1 MQTAVDAAAAE
12 ATAQPFMDDL
22 IAKNAQALSGQL
34 TTLMNRLFPPQ
45 SQKTLRHFSGGEVA
59 RILGITDGYLRQR
72 MLGGDFVEPEKGTA
86 GRRLYTLRQIHEIRD
101 HLGRAKPAYIRRRS
115 GQEHLQV
122 VAVTNFKGGS
132 GKTTTSTHL
141 AQYLVLHGYR
151 VLAIDLDPQAS
162 MSSLLGLQPE
172 LDQSENQT
180 LYGAIRY
187 DEKQVPLSSIIR
199 PTYFTGLNLVSGNL
213 ELMEFEHDT
222 PRMLADKKNH
232 DALFFARVAR
242 AIATVEKDYDVVV
255 IDCPPQLGFLTLGAL
270 CAATGIVITINSQML
285 DVASMAQF
293 LTMAAGLLSVVR
305 AAGAD
310 LKYDFLRY
318 AITRFEPNDGPQAQ
332 VAAFLRNLF
341 GELVLTNAML
351 KSTAISDAGLLKQT
365 LYEISRDQLN
375 KQTYDRAMESMDT
388 LNGEIELT
396 IRRAWG
402 RAA

>member
-1 MQTAVDAAAAE
+1 MLTAVDAAAAG

-59 RILGITDGYLRQR
+59 RILGITDGYLRQM
-72 MLGGDFVEPEKGTA
+72 MLAGDFVEPEKGTA

-222 PRMLADKKNH
+222 PRMLADKKITTR
-232 DALFFARVAR
+232 FFLRVSR
-242 AIATVEKDYDVVV
+242 APS
-255 IDCPPQLGFLTLGAL
+255 PPSRRT
-270 CAATGIVITINSQML
+270 TT
-285 DVASMAQF
+285 
-293 LTMAAGLLSVVR
+293 LLS
-305 AAGAD
+305 
-310 LKYDFLRY
+310 
-318 AITRFEPNDGPQAQ
+318 
-332 VAAFLRNLF
+332 
-341 GELVLTNAML
+341 
-351 KSTAISDAGLLKQT
+351 STALL
-365 LYEISRDQLN
+365 S
-375 KQTYDRAMESMDT
+375 S
-388 LNGEIELT
+388 GF
-396 IRRAWG
+396 
-402 RAA
+402 